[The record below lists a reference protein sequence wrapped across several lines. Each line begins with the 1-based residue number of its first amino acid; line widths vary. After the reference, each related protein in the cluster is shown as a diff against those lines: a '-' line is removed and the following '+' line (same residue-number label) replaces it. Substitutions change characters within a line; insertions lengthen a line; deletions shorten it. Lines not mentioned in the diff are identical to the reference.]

1 MPQGSGAETLA
12 AIGRLR
18 TVSAVPQQLERGGDG
33 LMRARPG
40 EPPAPAPGT
49 VLVTGALESSNVSLP
64 EAMVNMIS
72 LSRQFELQVKL
83 MRTAEDNAQSAS
95 SLLRMNGA

>member
-1 MPQGSGAETLA
+1 VPQGSGAETLA

-18 TVSAVPQQLERGGDG
+18 TVSAQPQQLERGADG
-33 LMRARPG
+33 LMRARAG
-40 EPPAPAPGT
+40 EPAVPAPGN

-64 EAMVNMIS
+64 EAMVNMIG

-83 MRTAEDNAQSAS
+83 MRTAEDNAQAAS
-95 SLLRMNGA
+95 SLLRLNGG